1 MKLAPSRI
9 RKYTH
14 STNTSKVHN
23 FHKSSVWSIKKK
35 LFMRIINWKVSK
47 IGTDGL
53 QADIICGER
62 KAKNTF

>member
-14 STNTSKVHN
+14 ST
-23 FHKSSVWSIKKK
+23 
-35 LFMRIINWKVSK
+35 IINWKVSK

-53 QADIICGER
+53 QADIICAER
-62 KAKNTF
+62 KAKSTF

>member
-1 MKLAPSRI
+1 MKLAPSQI

-23 FHKSSVWSIKKK
+23 FHKSSVWSIKKTVYE
-35 LFMRIINWKVSK
+35 RIINWKVSK

-53 QADIICGER
+53 QADIICAEE
-62 KAKNTF
+62 KAKSTF

>member
-14 STNTSKVHN
+14 STNTSKVQFSQIFCLIH
-23 FHKSSVWSIKKK
+23 KKK

-47 IGTDGL
+47 IGTNGL
-53 QADIICGER
+53 QADIICAER
-62 KAKNTF
+62 KAKSTF